1 MYAVADGS
9 VTPLVTDP
17 PGSIRIEFNMA
28 SIISGK
34 VLDGHRKAISDAR
47 VFFSAGPGYFPDI
60 AALTN
65 QKGEFSLPAPVE
77 GLYTVE
83 VAADGFRQ
91 KKIVVNI
98 PGELTSGLS
107 VELEPEDF

>member
-1 MYAVADGS
+1 M
-9 VTPLVTDP
+9 PPRVTDP
-17 PGSIRIEFNMA
+17 PGSIRTEFDMA
-28 SIISGK
+28 SQHSMISGK
-34 VLDGHRKAISDAR
+34 VVDTSRKAISDAR

-98 PGELTSGLS
+98 SGELTSGLS

>member
-1 MYAVADGS
+1 
-9 VTPLVTDP
+9 
-17 PGSIRIEFNMA
+17 MA
-28 SIISGK
+28 SQHSIISGK
-34 VLDGHRKAISDAR
+34 VVDTSRKAISDAR

-65 QKGEFSLPAPVE
+65 QKGEFTLPAPVK

-91 KKIVVNI
+91 KQVAISI
-98 PGELTSGLS
+98 PAELTSEFS
-107 VELEPEDF
+107 VELEPEDFF